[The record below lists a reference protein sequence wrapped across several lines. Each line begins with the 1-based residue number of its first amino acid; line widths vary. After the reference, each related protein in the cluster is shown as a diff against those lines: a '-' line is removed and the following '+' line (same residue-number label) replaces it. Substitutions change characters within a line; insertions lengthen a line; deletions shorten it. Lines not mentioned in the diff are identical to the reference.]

1 MKQVH
6 SLFKESC
13 NSDVIQSQCKIEV
26 CRKTKTDPIVTL
38 DSSDF
43 IEQTLTITGKTSSS
57 SSFTVGGVCATKMTV
72 TLTRSGV
79 SKLKQHGVFKKN
91 ICWRVKQYNKVADQ
105 EQSETDFSKYVNGN
119 DYEKGM
125 CRLGVFYV
133 SNIGNNDYTCEIT
146 AYDGMLAFEK
156 SINGSELLYM
166 QSHLGTIGDWAV
178 RFEDKCKG
186 DAYDF
191 SIWVDTSLANVYL
204 QTKVSEDV
212 KVETF
217 REALGYLTSYVGGFA
232 TFDEFGDLQIRSFEY
247 EPVEID
253 MTHKMLLSG
262 RFDSV
267 VSAITGFYSSVA
279 GFDYSSKGNV
289 VGDYN
294 SIDMYLS
301 ENPFLRGIQPFNEKT
316 MHQSV
321 LTALTNLSSYLVT
334 KKFFGCDC
342 EITAIPYVNL
352 GDCLAI
358 QRLVV
363 NESGE
368 ATNVVETNIIV
379 CEYTYNF
386 GSKITIKSNGATTSS
401 TSAGK
406 VGSQP
411 KLRDED
417 PRVTDLIDS
426 FTKVTYEQVI
436 EQIPIVYDRTKPSVG
451 NYSVFVSQ
459 YADVAVGNELSFSAP
474 TGVYPSRDEEDKFWY
489 VASYIEKEEDDEE
502 EEDEDKPLPYKYGK
516 QEGNIIR
523 LYDEGNDEEF
533 GKYVKAGNTEISLNT
548 CYYVLKLPT
557 FECDFGQVS
566 RDYDTDNLLSMF
578 DFTGSVGD
586 ISSYIPYGNDEVSDI
601 SLTADFS
608 NSLRSSAVFATN
620 PFTLNGWLTP
630 HYYKGYGTI
639 WMNSAY
645 NIVTGVPI
653 DSSSGLAEYDVN
665 GKSFIYNT
673 NNRDMYEEYEYH
685 GGYKLTNFS
694 PTFKYSLKSSVSEN
708 MPLGRLLSL
717 EYSTL
722 DELSNAIKDLK
733 FTMRGGNDSTTEG
746 HGYFDIAHIK
756 DNGLTDGHSYDT
768 YRRDWDCSLADSLQ
782 EFTEHDI
789 GTYGNIFNRTTEMPI
804 PTVAVFYS
812 NMPKFVTL
820 TYTVRHENE
829 PTIDDVIQELKGI
842 DELREEVANLTEL
855 STLVGT
861 EVVDIKT
868 DIEALKAKDV
878 ELEGRIADLEEQ
890 GLEVDLTEVNE
901 AISSLQTTTTDLSV
915 RTVALEMKSL
925 ELESGVSALE
935 VSKAEKSALN
945 SLADRVT
952 ELEENGGGSGG
963 GSSADLTELENR
975 VTSLEQNKA
984 DKSQITQ
991 INASLASLQ
1000 EQLTSLSADM
1010 VVVKA
1015 SVNQIP
1021 SILQSI
1027 EDLNNRVTILETG
1040 VAPEPSTFVIT
1051 DMWLEDADGYKF
1063 DSRYKVGDLLY
1074 APINTNV
1081 YICISVSKPNS
1092 INAFFQMGSS
1102 DWISIGE
1109 TTQENKSTVTK
1120 TIPAAGMRFK
1130 ATATLG
1136 DEVTSL
1142 EINTKGYTKKISVS
1156 KTQSSFDSESAT
1168 VVLVASGGSPSVGIS
1183 TYKYKYWVATSS
1195 TVSTR
1200 VGELT
1205 DWVDDATITVT
1216 KGSDEVGSRTNFY
1229 IQYEVTD
1236 GYSTESGYYKCY

>member
-57 SSFTVGGVCATKMTV
+57 SSFTVGGVCSTKMTV

-232 TFDEFGDLQIRSFEY
+232 TFDEFGDLHIRSFEY

-279 GFDYSSKGNV
+279 GFDYSSKGTV

-316 MHQSV
+316 MDTDV
-321 LTALTNLSSYLVT
+321 LTALTSLSNYLVT
-334 KKFFGCDC
+334 KKFFGCEC
-342 EITAIPYVNL
+342 EITSIPYIDL

-368 ATNVVETNIIV
+368 ATSINETNIIV
-379 CEYTYNF
+379 CEYTYKF
-386 GSKITIKSNGATTSS
+386 GSSITIKSNGATTSS

-411 KLRDED
+411 KVSLED
-417 PRVTDLIDS
+417 DRVDKLIDS
-426 FTKVTYEQVI
+426 FAKITYEQVV
-436 EQIPIVYDRTKPSVG
+436 EQIPISYNKSIPLLSAASVMRSEYARTGQHDNVI
-451 NYSVFVSQ
+451 
-459 YADVAVGNELSFSAP
+459 
-474 TGVYPSRDEEDKFWY
+474 TGEVDGDLVYPGDGFRELTISSPPIQMIPVFNNGVFKGYVDADGDPVDVDLETNSTEVLLKFNTDNATFGDTVTWEEE
-489 VASYIEKEEDDEE
+489 EKLLQLFDFDCNLNSSIGLFIEDDE
-502 EEDEDKPLPYKYGK
+502 
-516 QEGNIIR
+516 NIS
-523 LYDEGNDEEF
+523 N
-533 GKYVKAGNTEISLNT
+533 IS
-548 CYYVLKLPT
+548 
-557 FECDFGQVS
+557 
-566 RDYDTDNLLSMF
+566 
-578 DFTGSVGD
+578 
-586 ISSYIPYGNDEVSDI
+586 I
-601 SLTADFS
+601 TADFS
-608 NSLRSSAVFATN
+608 GARRVSTLYSAHPLTVAGWYRPYNTTGDAFITVDTGTDKETHGVKINSSGKVAEFSLKAQGVLKYKTVNKLAWMFK
-620 PFTLNGWLTP
+620 
-630 HYYKGYGTI
+630 YKGYY
-639 WMNSAY
+639 AL
-645 NIVTGVPI
+645 
-653 DSSSGLAEYDVN
+653 D
-665 GKSFIYNT
+665 
-673 NNRDMYEEYEYH
+673 
-685 GGYKLTNFS
+685 NFS
-694 PTFKYSLKSSVSEN
+694 PVFTYEIKSGNQWVSSEMPESAVLQLNFSSVDDLLNSVEDMRFKMRSGN
-708 MPLGRLLSL
+708 EYSNRGTGRLECVFTNENGDMQENLKTF
-717 EYSTL
+717 EST
-722 DELSNAIKDLK
+722 
-733 FTMRGGNDSTTEG
+733 
-746 HGYFDIAHIK
+746 
-756 DNGLTDGHSYDT
+756 
-768 YRRDWDCSLADSLQ
+768 LADS
-782 EFTEHDI
+782 FWKFSTHTT
-789 GTYGNIFNRTTEMPI
+789 GTYGKILNSTGAMSNNSGDAKL
-804 PTVAVFYS
+804 AVFYYD
-812 NMPKFVTL
+812 MPQFIKL
-820 TYTVRHENE
+820 SYTVKHEHE

-963 GSSADLTELENR
+963 GGSSADLTELENR

-984 DKSQITQ
+984 DKSQLTQ

-1074 APINTNV
+1074 APVNTNV
-1081 YICISVSKPNS
+1081 YVCISVSKPNS

-1120 TIPAAGMRFK
+1120 TIPTAGMRFK

-1156 KTQSSFDSESAT
+1156 KTQSSYDSESAT

-1205 DWVDDATITVT
+1205 DWVDDATVTVT